1 MNTVGICHVTVTV
14 SDSAGCDSS
23 STITVNV
30 RQGGVGIEEIVSSN
44 ILAYPNPVSDYLHL
58 HLKEAMDGLVR
69 IEIVDGLGQ
78 VMTESTQVMLDKDM
92 DLTIDMTGFAA
103 GIYVCKIYN
112 HDLEKQIKISKVAP

>member
-30 RQGGVGIEEIVSSN
+30 RQGGVGIEAVASSS
-44 ILAYPNPVSDYLHL
+44 ISVYPNPVRDFLHL
-58 HLKEAMDGLVR
+58 HLKEAMAGLVH
-69 IEIVDGLGQ
+69 IEMMDGLGQ
-78 VMTESTQVMLDKDM
+78 VMTQTTQQVSDKDM
-92 DLTIDMTGFAA
+92 DLTIDMTGFSA

-112 HDLEKQIKISKVAP
+112 HDTEKQFKISKVAP